1 MIGGPYTQWA
11 DFATVLHRRQMGG
24 AMGQVNW
31 VAVILAANLAVA
43 VGIVWHGP
51 LFRTGRPLLEG
62 QGGPAKSYAV
72 VVAVMLLG
80 AMMLGHNFARIG
92 PETLS
97 AKPWLYFM
105 MSGGVAA
112 FFIIPAIWLSQARF
126 GQELRYRLIDCG
138 YWLVAYLVMGATFW
152 ALG

>member
-1 MIGGPYTQWA
+1 MGPI
-11 DFATVLHRRQMGG
+11 
-24 AMGQVNW
+24 NW

-62 QGGPAKSYAV
+62 TGGPAKSYTAV
-72 VVAVMLLG
+72 VVVLLIG
-80 AMMLGHNFARIG
+80 AAMLGHAFARIG
-92 PETLS
+92 AETLQ

-105 MSGGVAA
+105 QSGGVALA
-112 FFIIPAIWLSQARF
+112 FIMPAIWLSQARHGMSA
-126 GQELRYRLIDCG
+126 GQRLIDCG
-138 YWLVAYLVMGATFW
+138 FWLVAYLTMGAVFW

>member
-1 MIGGPYTQWA
+1 MGEVMGPI
-11 DFATVLHRRQMGG
+11 
-24 AMGQVNW
+24 NW

-62 QGGPAKSYAV
+62 TGGPAKSYAV
-72 VVAVMLLG
+72 VIVVMLL
-80 AMMLGHNFARIG
+80 AAAMLGHNFARIG
-92 PETLS
+92 PATLQ

-112 FFIIPAIWLSQARF
+112 FFVIPAVWLASARQ
-126 GQELRYRLIDCG
+126 GQETRLRLLDSG
-138 YWLVAYLVMGATFW
+138 YWLLAYLVMGAVFW

>member
-1 MIGGPYTQWA
+1 MGPI
-11 DFATVLHRRQMGG
+11 
-24 AMGQVNW
+24 NW

-62 QGGPAKSYAV
+62 SGGPAKSYGV
-72 VVAVMLLG
+72 VVIVMLI
-80 AMMLGHNFARIG
+80 AAAMLGHSLARIG
-92 PETLS
+92 PETLH

-105 MSGGVAA
+105 QSGGLAIA
-112 FFIIPAIWLSQARF
+112 FVMPAVWLSQARH
-126 GQELRYRLIDCG
+126 GMAVRDRLIDCG
-138 YWLVAYLVMGATFW
+138 FWLVAYLVMGTTFW